1 MIRTAKG
8 VTVSLRKAV
17 CRGAAAAALALMAIG
32 SGCGGGAG
40 EPGGAKAT
48 AALTPFLS
56 LEGKLD
62 IAGGTAHIPV
72 MVAAQKRIMQA
83 NPAIAITVA
92 GGGSGQGVRQVSAG
106 LVHIGNTGRALS
118 DEEIT
123 AADLKTFPF
132 AIDGV
137 AVIVNPKNTVED
149 LSTQQVKDLFAGK
162 ITNWKE
168 VGGPDL
174 AVNLYGREEGS
185 GTRKTFWS
193 KLLQKGDIAAGTNVV
208 PSNGA
213 MKTGVSTDPGA
224 LGYMSIGY
232 VDETVA
238 AVAING
244 IKPTQENAANG
255 TYTVTRKLYMNC
267 KGDPTGLT
275 KAFIDYILSPEG
287 AEIVKSCKYI
297 PVKK

>member
-1 MIRTAKG
+1 MIRTAKE

-17 CRGAAAAALALMAIG
+17 CRGAVAGGVVLMAMG

-40 EPGGAKAT
+40 EPGGVKAT

-72 MVAAQKRIMQA
+72 MEAAQKRIMQVH
-83 NPAIAITVA
+83 PAIAITVA

-137 AVIVNPKNTVED
+137 AVIVNPKNQVRD
-149 LSTQQVKDLFAGK
+149 LTTQQVTGLFAGK
-162 ITNWKE
+162 IKNWKE
-168 VGGPDL
+168 VGGLDR

-193 KLLQKGDIAAGTNVV
+193 NLLQKGDIADATNVV

-213 MKTGVSTDPGA
+213 MKTGVSRQI
-224 LGYMSIGY
+224 S
-232 VDETVA
+232 
-238 AVAING
+238 
-244 IKPTQENAANG
+244 PTC
-255 TYTVTRKLYMNC
+255 R
-267 KGDPTGLT
+267 
-275 KAFIDYILSPEG
+275 
-287 AEIVKSCKYI
+287 
-297 PVKK
+297 